1 MRIIP
6 AIDIINGKCVRLTK
20 GDYATQKI
28 YSENPVEV
36 AKSFMDAGLKF
47 LHLVD
52 LDGAKAKKVINYKV
66 IEAIAVATNLTI
78 DFGGGIKTDADL
90 EIAVNSGASQVTVG
104 SLAVNN
110 PDKVLEWLSRYGAE
124 KIILGADCRAQN
136 IATNGWLDQSDLNVV
151 DFIKLYKQRGIR
163 SVICTDIDKDGM
175 LEGPS
180 IELYR
185 TLLRES
191 KIKLIA
197 SGGISSIDDLILL
210 KNIGCEGAIIG
221 KAIYENQI
229 SLKKLSELC

>member
-6 AIDIINGKCVRLTK
+6 AIDIMNRKCVRLTK

-78 DFGGGIKTDADL
+78 DFGGGINTDADL

-104 SLAVNN
+104 SLAVSN
-110 PDKVLEWLSRYGAE
+110 PEKVLDWLSRYGAE
-124 KIILGADCRAQN
+124 KFILGADCRAQN

-151 DFIKLYKQRGIR
+151 DFIKLYNQRGIQ

-180 IELYR
+180 IDLYS
-185 TLLRES
+185 TILKES
-191 KIKLIA
+191 KINLIA

-210 KNIGCEGAIIG
+210 KEIGCEGAIIG